1 MKKILFSICFLA
13 VLASCGNK
21 PADANGTATSTATAP
36 ATTTTTTPPAPQP
49 AAEAVHSTVVSINSC
64 QPAGPEEGEDIGF
77 YTMTTED
84 ELAKMTN
91 LYNYKQNENVDKID
105 IKTKDG
111 KSVKVIDAKPLMG
124 TECAGFLVSKEGKTP
139 VFIPLNADVDATIVK
154 VKEYFK

>member
-21 PADANGTATSTATAP
+21 PAEANGTATSTATAP

-64 QPAGPEEGEDIGF
+64 QPSGPEEGEDIGF
-77 YTMTTED
+77 YTMKTED
-84 ELAKMTN
+84 EFVKMTN
-91 LYNYKQNENVDKID
+91 LFNYKQDENVDKID

-124 TECAGFLVSKEGKTP
+124 KDCAGFLVSKEGKAP
-139 VFIPLNADVDATIVK
+139 AFIPLNADIDATIVK